1 MAAAARVGYSK
12 LVREPEDPMI
22 GIARMGLNSDFLLQ
36 RATTRAAVSMI
47 RSRGVSNYIM
57 RQDER

>member
-1 MAAAARVGYSK
+1 
-12 LVREPEDPMI
+12 MI